1 MPSMNIMTK
10 LTNQI
15 IKEIKDKESIDLL
28 TIKSVRILDW

>member
-15 IKEIKDKESIDLL
+15 VKEIKDKESIDLL

>member
-10 LTNQI
+10 LTNQT

>member
-28 TIKSVRILDW
+28 KIKSVRILDW

>member
-1 MPSMNIMTK
+1 MPSMNTMTK

-28 TIKSVRILDW
+28 KIKSVRILDW

>member
-1 MPSMNIMTK
+1 MPSMNIKTK